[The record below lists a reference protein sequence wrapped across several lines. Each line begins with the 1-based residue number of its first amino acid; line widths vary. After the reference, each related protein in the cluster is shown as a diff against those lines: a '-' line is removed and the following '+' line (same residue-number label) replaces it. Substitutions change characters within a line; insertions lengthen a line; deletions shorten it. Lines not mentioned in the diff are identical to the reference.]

1 MVIACWLDVDA
12 ITRVLLISSVMLVMI
27 VEILNSA
34 IEAVVDRIGSEYHE
48 LSGRAKDMGSA
59 AVLIAIIVAVITWCI
74 LLWSHFWITLPDFD
88 KSLVYCAVY
97 GSKIAF
103 CCIYSQ
109 HNCIYTQ
116 GGGMKALTAGQQEV
130 FDLIRDHISQTGMP
144 PTRAEIAQRL
154 GFRSPKR
161 G

>member
-1 MVIACWLDVDA
+1 MANNTTGFTRIIKAAGYSWKGLRAAWINEAAFRQEGVAVLLAVVIACWLDVDA

-48 LSGRAKDMGSA
+48 LSGRAKDMGIRRGADCHYRRRDYLVHS
-59 AVLIAIIVAVITWCI
+59 VMVA
-74 LLWSHFWITLPDFD
+74 FWITLPDFD

-116 GGGMKALTAGQQEV
+116 G
-130 FDLIRDHISQTGMP
+130 
-144 PTRAEIAQRL
+144 AE
-154 GFRSPKR
+154 
-161 G
+161 